1 MVIAGDC
8 RGSFHEAKIERVF
21 REAQERADAQAG
33 TKKDWR
39 QEFVICDAAPSW
51 LNDLL
56 GH

>member
-51 LNDLL
+51 LNHLL

>member
-8 RGSFHEAKIERVF
+8 RGSFHEAKI
-21 REAQERADAQAG
+21 ERADAQAG